1 MREAHEPDQALVL
14 RALLYAGGE
23 LDDSD
28 SAAFEARLA
37 EDQSAREA
45 LAHAVQLT
53 HTVKQPARPD
63 PGWRDRVRQRLAGPS
78 LWQRVVGKRSYRGHP
93 ALWTGLGA
101 AAAVLLMLVASPPA
115 PTPTPLAQEEKTS
128 PPSAEVADVWADLH
142 TTDHVEK
149 ACADENRR
157 KSRSEDRRLARS
169 DDRRGKL
176 PSARP

>member
-14 RALLYAGGE
+14 QALLYAGGE
-23 LDDSD
+23 LDDRE

-53 HTVKQPARPD
+53 HTVEQPARPD
-63 PGWRDRVRQRLAGPS
+63 PAWRERVRQRLAGPT
-78 LWQRVVGKRSYRGHP
+78 LWQRLVGKRSYRGHP
-93 ALWTGLGA
+93 ALWTGMGA
-101 AAAVLLMLVASPPA
+101 AAAVLLMLVTSHPVTAPA
-115 PTPTPLAQEEKTS
+115 PLAHEEKS
-128 PPSAEVADVWADLH
+128 APPSAEVADVWADLH

-149 ACADENRR
+149 ARADENRR
-157 KSRSEDRRLARS
+157 KNRSEDRRLARS